1 MSVCLSVS
9 TLSPQT
15 YGGENYALRVRRA
28 TLKPVYQLFAK
39 GLTSLPMQ
47 EKKRSSNEK
56 VAPRILLLFFLL
68 FLSFLRSRSRIDK
81 FPRPNV
87 AEMDVETMNQ
97 RGRNLNNGH
106 PGGRST
112 GR

>member
-1 MSVCLSVS
+1 
-9 TLSPQT
+9 
-15 YGGENYALRVRRA
+15 
-28 TLKPVYQLFAK
+28 
-39 GLTSLPMQ
+39 MQ
-47 EKKRSSNEK
+47 EKKHSSNEK
-56 VAPRILLLFFLL
+56 VAPRILLLLFLL

>member
-1 MSVCLSVS
+1 
-9 TLSPQT
+9 
-15 YGGENYALRVRRA
+15 
-28 TLKPVYQLFAK
+28 
-39 GLTSLPMQ
+39 MQ

-56 VAPRILLLFFLL
+56 VAPRILLLLFL
-68 FLSFLRSRSRIDK
+68 LSFLRSRSRIDK

>member
-9 TLSPQT
+9 TLSPQNESSLRVQSSR

-39 GLTSLPMQ
+39 GLNSLPMQ

-56 VAPRILLLFFLL
+56 VAPRILLLLFFLPL
-68 FLSFLRSRSRIDK
+68 VPSFSFQDR
-81 FPRPNV
+81 
-87 AEMDVETMNQ
+87 
-97 RGRNLNNGH
+97 
-106 PGGRST
+106 
-112 GR
+112 